1 MFITLRRI
9 LVVGFSAL
17 AVPAAG
23 QAAPQLPPANTP
35 TNWICRGQVLDV
47 NRRPVPGASVWAK
60 GTQVAASTNSAGFF
74 RLELPPGSYLLL
86 VDYPGH
92 LARDTRVSP
101 TDSAFTIL
109 IHSTQTR
116 ATRR

>member
-17 AVPAAG
+17 ALTAAA
-23 QAAPQLPPANTP
+23 QSAPQLPPANTP

-47 NRRPVPGASVWAK
+47 NRQPVLGASVWAK
-60 GTQVAASTNSAGFF
+60 GTRVAASTNSAGLF
-74 RLELPPGSYLLL
+74 RLELPLGSYLLL

-92 LARDTRVSP
+92 LARDTQVSP

-109 IHSTQTR
+109 VYSTQPR